1 MKGTIRLLVG
11 FLMMLGA
18 VGGMEDI
25 TKADYFLEQTI
36 IAVLGLML
44 MAWAVRDINRQAD
57 KTIDTL

>member
-1 MKGTIRLLVG
+1 
-11 FLMMLGA
+11 MMFGA
-18 VGGMEDI
+18 VGGMEDVS
-25 TKADYFLEQTI
+25 KADYFLEQTI

>member
-1 MKGTIRLLVG
+1 MKGTIRFILGLLMV
-11 FLMMLGA
+11 MGA
-18 VGGMEDI
+18 VGGMDDP
-25 TKADYFLEQTI
+25 TKFDYLLEQTI